1 MIAALAGRK
10 TEIDLKNIYVRNV
23 RIIGST
29 LRSRT
34 PEFKAELLAT
44 LVRDVWGKVEAG
56 MIKPVIY
63 KVLPIQR
70 AEEAHAILQ
79 RGENVGKVVLTVKA

>member
-1 MIAALAGRK
+1 MIAALAGQK

-34 PEFKAELLAT
+34 PQVKAEILAE
-44 LVRDVWGKVEAG
+44 LVENVWPKVESG
-56 MIKPVIY
+56 EVKPTIY
-63 KVLPIQR
+63 KILPITE
-70 AEEAHAILQ
+70 AEEAHNILY
-79 RGENVGKVVLTVKA
+79 RGENIGKVVLQVR